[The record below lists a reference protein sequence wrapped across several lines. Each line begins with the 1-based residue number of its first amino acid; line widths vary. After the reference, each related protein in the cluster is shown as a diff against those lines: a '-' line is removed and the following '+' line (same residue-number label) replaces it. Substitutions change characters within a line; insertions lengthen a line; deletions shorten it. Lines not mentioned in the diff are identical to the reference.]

1 MLYNL
6 AFYNHFS
13 KRIGSV
19 QILSEGHAFRDWE
32 REHIEKLAQ
41 LLDKVLLKRAPSQV
55 CYDPLQIYL
64 WYISLFLDLDV
75 LLANL
80 ILL

>member
-1 MLYNL
+1 MKLKWAFEILGIISLAPMLYNL

-64 WYISLFLDLDV
+64 
-75 LLANL
+75 
-80 ILL
+80 